1 MRELG
6 CRLNGIKDL
15 SPAGRGEGEGGV
27 FAMKRLNHAK
37 TVFDVLKE
45 RGFIE
50 KVTDEEK
57 LPEILKGKVTC
68 YIGFDPT
75 ASSFHVGNLV
85 PIMALAH
92 MQRHGHRPI
101 SLVGGG
107 TGLVGDPSGK
117 DEMRQILTYEEI
129 AKNGEA
135 QKRQF
140 SRFLDFT
147 NDKALLLNN
156 ADWLTKLNY
165 IDFLRD
171 IGVHFSV
178 NRMLAAESVKIRLES
193 GLSFIEFNYQLLQ
206 AYDFWYQFKY
216 YDCLIQMG
224 GSDQWGNIV
233 AGIDLIRRL
242 EGKQAYGITFP
253 LIMTADG
260 RKMGKTEKG
269 AVWLDPDRTSPY
281 EYYQFW
287 INTDD
292 RDVKR
297 FLALFTFLPMEEIQ
311 EKYGRLEGA
320 DLREVKGELAYRAT
334 EIVHGKE
341 EAEKARNASRAVFGS
356 LRAVESPDQAKFEIS
371 QIPQDDGIPTVYV
384 PAEKLTEEIP
394 AFKLFSETTSL
405 CASGSEARRLI
416 EQGGAYIN
424 DKKVDRFDDLIKL
437 EDNMRL
443 RAGKKKFMR
452 IKVLDKIL
460 K

>member
-1 MRELG
+1 MARPLEHG
-6 CRLNGIKDL
+6 KQ
-15 SPAGRGEGEGGV
+15 
-27 FAMKRLNHAK
+27 K
-37 TVFDVLKE
+37 TVFDVFRE

-57 LPEILKGKVTC
+57 IPEVLGGKVTC

-75 ASSFHVGNLV
+75 ASSFHVGNLI
-85 PIMALAH
+85 PIMALSH

-101 SLVGGG
+101 ALAGGG

-129 AKNGEA
+129 AKNAES
-135 QKRQF
+135 QKKQF
-140 SRFLDFT
+140 ARFLDFS
-147 NDKALLLNN
+147 NGRALLLNN

-206 AYDFWYQFKY
+206 AYDFWYQFKH

-269 AVWLDPDRTSPY
+269 AVWLDPERTSPY

-311 EKYGRLEGA
+311 EKYGKLEGA
-320 DLREVKGELAYRAT
+320 DLRKAKEDLAYEAT
-334 EIVHGKE
+334 KIVHGKE
-341 EAEKARNASRAVFGS
+341 EADKAKSASRALFVNVSEKVGIT
-356 LRAVESPDQAKFEIS
+356 ESVRMEA
-371 QIPQDDGIPTVYV
+371 DDSIPTT
-384 PAEKLTEEIP
+384 PMGKEKFSEGIP
-394 AFKLFSETTSL
+394 AFKLFETVGL
-405 CASGSEARRLI
+405 CASSSEARRLI
-416 EQGGAYIN
+416 EQGGAYVN
-424 DKKVDRFDDLIKL
+424 NRKVNKFDDLVRQ
-437 EDNMRL
+437 EDFNPNCTVLL
-443 RAGKKKFMR
+443 RAGKKKFHR
-452 IKVLDKIL
+452 IKMLDK

>member
-1 MRELG
+1 MV
-6 CRLNGIKDL
+6 KPVKHDKTVY
-15 SPAGRGEGEGGV
+15 GV
-27 FAMKRLNHAK
+27 FM
-37 TVFDVLKE
+37 E

-50 KVTDEEK
+50 KVTDDEK
-57 LPEILKGKVTC
+57 LQEILKERVTC

-101 SLVGGG
+101 ALVGGG

-117 DEMRQILTYEEI
+117 DEMRQILAYEEI
-129 AKNGEA
+129 NKNAEM
-135 QKRQF
+135 QKKQF
-140 SRFLDFT
+140 ARFLDFSE
-147 NDKALLLNN
+147 DRAFLLNN

-171 IGVHFSV
+171 IGAHFSV
-178 NRMLAAESVKIRLES
+178 NRMLAAESVKIRLET
-193 GLSFIEFNYQLLQ
+193 GLSFLEFNYQLLQ
-206 AYDFWYQFKY
+206 AYDFWYQFKHY
-216 YDCLIQMG
+216 NCLMQMG

-260 RKMGKTEKG
+260 KKMGKTEKG
-269 AVWLDPDRTSPY
+269 AVWLDPERTSPY

-297 FLALFTFLPMEEIQ
+297 FLALFTFLPMEEV
-311 EKYGRLEGA
+311 EEYGKLKGA
-320 DLREVKGELAYRAT
+320 DLRKAKEKLAFEAT
-334 EIVHGKE
+334 QIVHGVG
-341 EAEKARNASRAVFGS
+341 EAEKAKGASKALFSKEDAEMDAV
-356 LRAVESPDQAKFEIS
+356 
-371 QIPQDDGIPTVYV
+371 PTTVMERGKI
-384 PAEKLTEEIP
+384 AQGIP
-394 AFKLFSETTSL
+394 AFKLFETAGL
-405 CASGSEARRLI
+405 CTSGSEARRLI

-424 DKKVDRFDDLIKL
+424 NKKLNKFDELIKQKDFDADGAVL
-437 EDNMRL
+437 L
-443 RAGKKKFMR
+443 RVGKKKYHR
-452 IKVLDKIL
+452 IKILDNR
-460 K
+460 

>member
-1 MRELG
+1 MVMQGQE
-6 CRLNGIKDL
+6 
-15 SPAGRGEGEGGV
+15 
-27 FAMKRLNHAK
+27 K
-37 TVFDVLKE
+37 TVFDVYTE

-50 KVTDEEK
+50 QVTDEGK
-57 LPEILKGKVTC
+57 LRELLKSRVTC

-85 PIMALAH
+85 PIMALAQ

-101 SLVGGG
+101 ALVGAG

-117 DEMRQILTYEEI
+117 DQMRRLLTREEI
-129 AKNGEA
+129 DQNAVA
-135 QKRQF
+135 QKKQF
-140 SRFLDFT
+140 SRFLDFSK
-147 NDKALLLNN
+147 DQALLLNN

-178 NRMLAAESVKIRLES
+178 NRMLTTESVKMRLET

-206 AYDFWYQFKY
+206 AYDYWHLFRNCN
-216 YDCLIQMG
+216 CLIQMG

-242 EGKQAYGITFP
+242 EGKEAYGMTFP

-269 AVWLDPDRTSPY
+269 AVWLDAERTSPY

-287 INTDD
+287 INSDD

-297 FLALFTFLPMEEIQ
+297 FLALFTFLPMQKVEE
-311 EKYGRLEGA
+311 YGELQGA
-320 DLREVKGELAYRAT
+320 DLRKAKEVLAFEAT
-334 EIVHGKE
+334 KIVHGEK
-341 EAEKARNASRAVFGS
+341 EAEKARAASRALFSEEKGNEAS
-356 LRAVESPDQAKFEIS
+356 IPTTPLSKEEIK
-371 QIPQDDGIPTVYV
+371 QGIPV
-384 PAEKLTEEIP
+384 
-394 AFKLFSETTSL
+394 FKLFEMTGL

-416 EQGGAYIN
+416 EQGGGYLN
-424 DKKVDRFDDLIKL
+424 QTRVDRFDALVSR
-437 EDNMRL
+437 EDFEEKGEILL
-443 RAGKKKFMR
+443 RAGKKKFHR
-452 IKVLDKIL
+452 IKLLDN
-460 K
+460 

>member
-1 MRELG
+1 MQRTK
-6 CRLNGIKDL
+6 N
-15 SPAGRGEGEGGV
+15 
-27 FAMKRLNHAK
+27 K
-37 TVFDVLKE
+37 TVYDVFIE

-50 KVTDEEK
+50 KVTDEDKVPDIVE
-57 LPEILKGKVTC
+57 GRVTC

-85 PIMALAH
+85 PIMSLAH
-92 MQRHGHRPI
+92 MQRHGHQPI
-101 SLVGGG
+101 ALVGGG

-129 AKNGEA
+129 NKNANA
-135 QKRQF
+135 QKKQF
-140 SRFLDFT
+140 SRFLDFSE
-147 NDKALLLNN
+147 DRALLLNN

-178 NRMLAAESVKIRLES
+178 NRMLATESVKIRLET

-206 AYDFWYQFKY
+206 AYDFWYLFKHHN
-216 YDCLIQMG
+216 CMIQMG

-260 RKMGKTEKG
+260 KKMGKTEKG
-269 AVWLDPDRTSPY
+269 AIWLDPQRTSPY

-311 EKYGRLEGA
+311 EKYGNLEGA
-320 DLREVKGELAYRAT
+320 DLRKAKEALADAAT

-341 EAEKARNASRAVFGS
+341 EAEKAKGASRALFISVSDNISMQGS
-356 LRAVESPDQAKFEIS
+356 VTAKVNV
-371 QIPQDDGIPTVYV
+371 DDSIPTTFM
-384 PAEKLTEEIP
+384 EKEKFLEGIP
-394 AFKLFSETTSL
+394 AFKLFETTSL
-405 CASGSEARRLI
+405 CASGSEARRLV
-416 EQGGAYIN
+416 EQGGAYIKN
-424 DKKVDRFDDLIKL
+424 KKINKFDDLVKL
-437 EDNMRL
+437 EDFDSNGTISL
-443 RAGKKKFMR
+443 RVGKKKYHR
-452 IKVLDKIL
+452 IKL
-460 K
+460 KTS

>member
-1 MRELG
+1 VVKTFKHE
-6 CRLNGIKDL
+6 
-15 SPAGRGEGEGGV
+15 
-27 FAMKRLNHAK
+27 K
-37 TVFDVLKE
+37 TVYDVFIE

-57 LPEILKGKVTC
+57 LPEILEGKVTC

-75 ASSFHVGNLV
+75 ASSFHVGSLV
-85 PIMALAH
+85 PIMSLAH

-101 SLVGGG
+101 ALVGGG

-129 AKNGEA
+129 NKNAEA

-140 SRFLDFT
+140 ERFLDFSRGQ
-147 NDKALLLNN
+147 ALLLNN

-178 NRMLAAESVKIRLES
+178 NRMLATESVKIRLET

-206 AYDFWYQFKY
+206 AYDFWHLFKHW
-216 YDCLIQMG
+216 DCLIQMG

-269 AVWLDPDRTSPY
+269 AVWLDAQRTSPY

-297 FLALFTFLPMEEIQ
+297 FLALFTFLPMEEV
-311 EKYGRLEGA
+311 EEYGELKGA
-320 DLREVKGELAYRAT
+320 DIRKAKEILAFEAT
-334 EIVHGKE
+334 QIVHGEE
-341 EAEKARNASRAVFGS
+341 EAAKAKNASRKVFGWGDFS
-356 LRAVESPDQAKFEIS
+356 ITSIEMSGEAHQEDSMPTTLMKRSEFIE
-371 QIPQDDGIPTVYV
+371 GIP
-384 PAEKLTEEIP
+384 I
-394 AFKLFSETTSL
+394 FKLFEKSGL
-405 CASGSEARRLI
+405 CTSGSEARRLI
-416 EQGGAYIN
+416 EQGGAYVN
-424 DKKVDRFDDLIKL
+424 SRKVKKFDEVIKG
-437 EDNMRL
+437 EDFNPNGTILL
-443 RAGKKKFMR
+443 RAGKKKFHR
-452 IKVLDKIL
+452 IKILDKE
-460 K
+460 

>member
-1 MRELG
+1 MQAA
-6 CRLNGIKDL
+6 KH
-15 SPAGRGEGEGGV
+15 
-27 FAMKRLNHAK
+27 KK
-37 TVFDVLKE
+37 TVYDVFQK
-45 RGFIE
+45 RGFVE

-57 LPEILKGKVTC
+57 VPEILEGKVTC

-101 SLVGGG
+101 ALAGGG

-129 AKNGEA
+129 AKNAEA
-135 QKRQF
+135 QKKQF
-140 SRFLDFT
+140 SRFLDFS
-147 NDKALLLNN
+147 NNKALLLNN

-178 NRMLAAESVKIRLES
+178 NRMLAAESVKTRLET

-206 AYDFWYQFKY
+206 AYDFWYQFKH

-269 AVWLDPDRTSPY
+269 AVWLDPQRTSPY

-311 EKYGRLEGA
+311 EKYGKLEGA
-320 DLREVKGELAYRAT
+320 DLRKAKEVLAYEAT
-334 EIVHGKE
+334 KIVHGEDEAQKAKAASKRLFVSVSGGLSMEGSVIPNDEDSTPTTFIEKE
-341 EAEKARNASRAVFGS
+341 
-356 LRAVESPDQAKFEIS
+356 KFVK
-371 QIPQDDGIPTVYV
+371 GV
-384 PAEKLTEEIP
+384 PV
-394 AFKLFSETTSL
+394 FKLFERTNL
-405 CASGSEARRLI
+405 CSSSSEARRLI

-424 DKKVDRFDDLIKL
+424 NKKVNKFEDLVKQEDFDLNGTL
-437 EDNMRL
+437 LL
-443 RAGKKKFMR
+443 RAGKKKFHR
-452 IKVLDKIL
+452 VKILDKE
-460 K
+460 

>member
-1 MRELG
+1 
-6 CRLNGIKDL
+6 
-15 SPAGRGEGEGGV
+15 
-27 FAMKRLNHAK
+27 MKMTKHEK
-37 TVFDVLKE
+37 TVYDVLEE

-50 KVTDEEK
+50 QVTDEVWIKE
-57 LPEILKGKVTC
+57 LLRGKVTC

-85 PIMALAH
+85 PIMSLAH

-101 SLVGGG
+101 ALVGGG

-117 DEMRQILTYEEI
+117 DQMRQVMTYEEI
-129 AKNGEA
+129 HQNAEA

-140 SRFLDFT
+140 AKFLDFSG
-147 NDKALLLNN
+147 DCALLLNN

-171 IGVHFSV
+171 VGVHFSV
-178 NRMLAAESVKIRLES
+178 NRMLATESVKIRLET
-193 GLSFIEFNYQLLQ
+193 GLSFLEFNYQVLQ
-206 AYDFWYQFKY
+206 AYDFWYLFKNH
-216 YDCLIQMG
+216 DCLVQMG

-242 EGKQAYGITFP
+242 EGKQACGITFP

-260 RKMGKTEKG
+260 KKMGKTEKG
-269 AVWLDPDRTSPY
+269 AIWLDAGRTSPY

-297 FLALFTFLPMEEIQ
+297 FLALFTFLSMEEV
-311 EKYGRLEGA
+311 EEYGNLKGA
-320 DLREVKGELAYRAT
+320 DLRKAKEVLAFEAT
-334 EIVHGKE
+334 KIVHGEKE
-341 EAEKARNASRAVFGS
+341 AKKARAASRGLFIRASGIESAEEFGTPS
-356 LRAVESPDQAKFEIS
+356 T
-371 QIPQDDGIPTVYV
+371 DDSIPTTFIGK
-384 PAEKLTEEIP
+384 ERFFEEIP
-394 AFKLFSETTSL
+394 VFKLFEAAGL

-424 DKKVDRFDDLIKL
+424 NKRIEKFDEPVKL
-437 EDNMRL
+437 EDFDSKGTILL
-443 RAGKKKFMR
+443 RVGKKKFHR
-452 IKVLDKIL
+452 IRIIDK
-460 K
+460 KK

>member
-1 MRELG
+1 VKGLELTK
-6 CRLNGIKDL
+6 N
-15 SPAGRGEGEGGV
+15 
-27 FAMKRLNHAK
+27 K
-37 TVFDVLKE
+37 TVYDVFKE

-50 KVTDEEK
+50 QVTDEDYI
-57 LPEILKGKVTC
+57 PELLKKEKVTC

-75 ASSFHVGNLV
+75 ASSFHVGSLV

-92 MQRHGHRPI
+92 MQRYGHQPI
-101 SLVGGG
+101 VLVGGG

-117 DEMRQILTYEEI
+117 QEMRQILTYENI
-129 AKNGEA
+129 RQNAEA
-135 QKRQF
+135 QKKQF
-140 SRFLDFT
+140 SLFLDFSD
-147 NDKALLLNN
+147 DKALLLNN

-178 NRMLAAESVKIRLES
+178 NRMLATESVKIRLES

-206 AYDFWYQFKY
+206 AYDFWYLFKNHH
-216 YDCLIQMG
+216 CRMQMG
-224 GSDQWGNIV
+224 GGDQWGNIV

-242 EGKQAYGITFP
+242 EGKQAYGVTFP

-269 AVWLDPDRTSPY
+269 AVWLDPQRTSPY

-297 FLALFTFLPMEEIQ
+297 FLALFTFLSMEEIDQ
-311 EKYGRLEGA
+311 YGRLEGA
-320 DLREVKGELAYRAT
+320 DLRKAKEILAFEAT
-334 EIVHGKE
+334 KIVHGEE
-341 EAEKARNASRAVFGS
+341 EAERARNSSKALFS
-356 LRAVESPDQAKFEIS
+356 K
-371 QIPQDDGIPTVYV
+371 DGGDEDAIPTTYIS
-384 PAEKLTEEIP
+384 ESKFSEGIP
-394 AFKLFSETTSL
+394 AFKLFEMAKL
-405 CASGSEARRLI
+405 CNSGSEARRLI

-424 DKKVDRFDDLIKL
+424 EKRIEKVDELVTLENISEKDQTIK
-437 EDNMRL
+437 L
-443 RAGKKKFMR
+443 RAGKKKFHR
-452 IKVLDKIL
+452 IKLFDK

>member
-1 MRELG
+1 MEY
-6 CRLNGIKDL
+6 
-15 SPAGRGEGEGGV
+15 E
-27 FAMKRLNHAK
+27 K
-37 TVFDVLKE
+37 TVYDLFVE
-45 RGFIE
+45 RGFLE
-50 KVTDEEK
+50 QVTDEANLRE
-57 LPEILKGKVTC
+57 LLKRKVTC

-85 PIMALAH
+85 PIMSLAH

-101 SLVGGG
+101 ALVGGG

-117 DEMRQILTYEEI
+117 DEMRQIITKEEI
-129 AKNGEA
+129 RQNAEF
-135 QKRQF
+135 QKKQF
-140 SRFLDFT
+140 AHFLDFSG
-147 NDKALLLNN
+147 DRALLLNN

-178 NRMLAAESVKIRLES
+178 NRMLATESIKIRLET

-206 AYDFWYQFKY
+206 AYDFWHLLKHH
-216 YDCLIQMG
+216 DCLIQMG

-269 AVWLDPDRTSPY
+269 AIWLDPSRTSAY

-297 FLALFTFLPMEEIQ
+297 FLALFTFLPMEEV
-311 EKYGRLEGA
+311 KRCGDLKGA
-320 DLREVKGELAYRAT
+320 GIREAKEILAFEAT
-334 EIVHGKE
+334 KIVHGE
-341 EAEKARNASRAVFGS
+341 EESKRAMDASRALFSDQGGDE
-356 LRAVESPDQAKFEIS
+356 ES
-371 QIPQDDGIPTVYV
+371 IPTKYMDRKDFIQGIP
-384 PAEKLTEEIP
+384 I
-394 AFKLFSETTSL
+394 FKLFEITNL
-405 CASGSEARRLI
+405 CSSGSEARRLI
-416 EQGGAYIN
+416 EQGGAYLDRKRI
-424 DKKVDRFDDLIKL
+424 DKFDYLVTLAEFSEKNEIL
-437 EDNMRL
+437 L
-443 RAGKKKFMR
+443 RAGKKKFHR
-452 IKVLDKIL
+452 IKILDKD
-460 K
+460 

>member
-1 MRELG
+1 
-6 CRLNGIKDL
+6 
-15 SPAGRGEGEGGV
+15 
-27 FAMKRLNHAK
+27 MKRAEQKK
-37 TVFDVLKE
+37 TVYEVFEE

-50 KVTDEEK
+50 KVTDEGK
-57 LPEILKGKVTC
+57 VPEILKGKVTC

-85 PIMALAH
+85 PIMSLAH
-92 MQRHGHRPI
+92 MQRHGHQPI
-101 SLVGGG
+101 ALVGAG

-129 AKNGEA
+129 NKNAEA
-135 QKRQF
+135 QKKQF
-140 SRFLDFT
+140 SWFLDFSE
-147 NDKALLLNN
+147 DRALLLNN

-178 NRMLAAESVKIRLES
+178 NRMLATESVKIRLET

-206 AYDFWYQFKY
+206 AYDFWHLFKHHN
-216 YDCLIQMG
+216 CLIQMG

-242 EGKQAYGITFP
+242 EGGQAYGITFP

-269 AVWLDPDRTSPY
+269 AVWLDPERTSPY

-297 FLALFTFLPMEEIQ
+297 FLALFTFLSMEEV
-311 EKYGRLEGA
+311 EEYGELKGA
-320 DLREVKGELAYRAT
+320 DLRKAKEILAFEAT
-334 EIVHGKE
+334 KIVHGE
-341 EAEKARNASRAVFGS
+341 REATKARNASRALFSEGEMD
-356 LRAVESPDQAKFEIS
+356 RDAIPTKFIEKEKFIE
-371 QIPQDDGIPTVYV
+371 GIP
-384 PAEKLTEEIP
+384 I
-394 AFKLFSETTSL
+394 FKLFETTNL
-405 CASGSEARRLI
+405 CTSGSEARRLI
-416 EQGGAYIN
+416 EQGGGYLN
-424 DKKVDRFDDLIKL
+424 NKKVDKFDFLVKVDDFNEKEEIL
-437 EDNMRL
+437 L
-443 RAGKKKFMR
+443 RAGKKKFHR
-452 IKVLDKIL
+452 IKLS
-460 K
+460 

>member
-1 MRELG
+1 MVRTFKHPTVYE
-6 CRLNGIKDL
+6 
-15 SPAGRGEGEGGV
+15 V
-27 FAMKRLNHAK
+27 FI
-37 TVFDVLKE
+37 E

-50 KVTDEEK
+50 KATDEEK
-57 LPEILKGKVTC
+57 VPEILEGKVTC

-85 PIMALAH
+85 PIMSLAH
-92 MQRHGHRPI
+92 MQRHGHQPI
-101 SLVGGG
+101 ALVGGG

-129 AKNGEA
+129 TKNAEA
-135 QKRQF
+135 QKKQF
-140 SRFLDFT
+140 SRFLDFSE
-147 NDKALLLNN
+147 DKALLLNN

-178 NRMLAAESVKIRLES
+178 NRMLATESVKIRLET

-206 AYDFWYQFKY
+206 AYDFWYLFKHHN
-216 YDCLIQMG
+216 CLIQMG

-269 AVWLDPDRTSPY
+269 AVWLDPQRTSPY

-297 FLALFTFLPMEEIQ
+297 FLALFTFLPMEEV
-311 EKYGRLEGA
+311 EEYGELKGA
-320 DLREVKGELAYRAT
+320 DLRKAKEILAFEAAK
-334 EIVHGKE
+334 IVHGEKE
-341 EAEKARNASRAVFGS
+341 ATKARNASKALFSKEAGDEDAIPTRYM
-356 LRAVESPDQAKFEIS
+356 EKEKFIE
-371 QIPQDDGIPTVYV
+371 GIPV
-384 PAEKLTEEIP
+384 
-394 AFKLFSETTSL
+394 FKLFEATGL
-405 CASGSEARRLI
+405 CSSSSEARRLI
-416 EQGGAYIN
+416 EQGGGYLN
-424 DKKVDRFDDLIKL
+424 NKKVDKFDILIKL
-437 EDNMRL
+437 DDIKEKDEILL
-443 RAGKKKFMR
+443 RAGKKKFHR
-452 IKVLDKIL
+452 IKIVEKS
-460 K
+460 

>member
-1 MRELG
+1 
-6 CRLNGIKDL
+6 
-15 SPAGRGEGEGGV
+15 
-27 FAMKRLNHAK
+27 MKRTKNK
-37 TVFDVLKE
+37 TVYDVFIE
-45 RGFIE
+45 RGFVE

-57 LPEILKGKVTC
+57 VPEILEGKVTC

-85 PIMALAH
+85 PIVALAH

-101 SLVGGG
+101 ALAGGG

-129 AKNGEA
+129 AKNAES
-135 QKRQF
+135 QKKQF
-140 SRFLDFT
+140 ARFLDFS
-147 NDKALLLNN
+147 DGRALLLNN

-206 AYDFWYQFKY
+206 AYDFWYQFKH

-269 AVWLDPDRTSPY
+269 AVWLDSERTSPY

-297 FLALFTFLPMEEIQ
+297 FLALFTFLPMEEV
-311 EKYGRLEGA
+311 EEYGKLEGA
-320 DLREVKGELAYRAT
+320 DIRKAKEILAFEAT
-334 EIVHGKE
+334 KIVHGEE
-341 EAEKARNASRAVFGS
+341 EAIKARNASRALFVNVSERVGITES
-356 LRAVESPDQAKFEIS
+356 GTLTVEA
-371 QIPQDDGIPTVYV
+371 DDSIPTTSMGK
-384 PAEKLTEEIP
+384 ERFSEGIP
-394 AFKLFSETTSL
+394 AFKLFETTSL

-416 EQGGAYIN
+416 EQGGAYVN
-424 DKKVDRFDDLIKL
+424 NKKVSKFDDLVKQ
-437 EDNMRL
+437 EDFDPNGTVLL
-443 RAGKKKFMR
+443 RAGKKKFHR
-452 IKVLDKIL
+452 IKILDK

>member
-1 MRELG
+1 M
-6 CRLNGIKDL
+6 
-15 SPAGRGEGEGGV
+15 V
-27 FAMKRLNHAK
+27 MKEQVK
-37 TVFDVLKE
+37 TVLDVLTE

-50 KVTDEEK
+50 QVTDEAG
-57 LPEILKGKVTC
+57 LHRLLKERVTC

-85 PIMALAH
+85 PIMALAQ

-101 SLVGGG
+101 ALVGAG

-117 DEMRQILTYEEI
+117 DQMRRLLTREEI
-129 AKNGEA
+129 DQNAVA
-135 QKRQF
+135 QKKQF
-140 SRFLDFT
+140 SRFLDFSK
-147 NDKALLLNN
+147 DQALLLNN

-178 NRMLAAESVKIRLES
+178 NRMLTTESVKMRLET

-206 AYDFWYQFKY
+206 AYDYWHLFRNCN
-216 YDCLIQMG
+216 CLIQMG

-242 EGKQAYGITFP
+242 EGKEAYGITFP

-269 AVWLDPDRTSPY
+269 AVWLDAERTSPY

-287 INTDD
+287 INSDD

-297 FLALFTFLPMEEIQ
+297 FLALFTFLPMQEVEE
-311 EKYGRLEGA
+311 YGKLQGA
-320 DLREVKGELAYRAT
+320 DLRKAKETLAFEVTK
-334 EIVHGKE
+334 IVHGEK
-341 EAEKARNASRAVFGS
+341 EAEKARAASRALFS
-356 LRAVESPDQAKFEIS
+356 EESGNEASIPTTPLSKEEIK
-371 QIPQDDGIPTVYV
+371 QGIPV
-384 PAEKLTEEIP
+384 
-394 AFKLFSETTSL
+394 FKLFEMTGL

-416 EQGGAYIN
+416 EQGGGYLN
-424 DKKVDRFDDLIKL
+424 QKRVDRFDALVSRDDFEEKGEIL
-437 EDNMRL
+437 L
-443 RAGKKKFMR
+443 RAGKKKFHR
-452 IKVLDKIL
+452 VKLLDKS
-460 K
+460 

>member
-1 MRELG
+1 MQRTKN
-6 CRLNGIKDL
+6 RTVYD
-15 SPAGRGEGEGGV
+15 V
-27 FAMKRLNHAK
+27 F
-37 TVFDVLKE
+37 KE

-50 KVTDEEK
+50 KVTDEEEV
-57 LPEILKGKVTC
+57 PEILKGKVTC

-101 SLVGGG
+101 ALVGGG

-129 AKNGEA
+129 NKNAELQKKQFA
-135 QKRQF
+135 Q
-140 SRFLDFT
+140 FLDFSEGR
-147 NDKALLLNN
+147 ALLLNN

-178 NRMLAAESVKIRLES
+178 NRMLAAESVKIRLET

-206 AYDFWYQFKY
+206 AYDFWYQFKHY
-216 YDCLIQMG
+216 NCLIQMG

-260 RKMGKTEKG
+260 KKMGKTERG
-269 AVWLDPDRTSPY
+269 AVWLDPQRTSSY

-311 EKYGRLEGA
+311 EKYGKLEGA
-320 DLREVKGELAYRAT
+320 DLRKAKVALADAAT

-341 EAEKARNASRAVFGS
+341 EAEKAKRDSRAMFSISVSSS
-356 LRAVESPDQAKFEIS
+356 LGLTGDS
-371 QIPQDDGIPTVYV
+371 IPTTCV
-384 PAEKLTEEIP
+384 EKEKFIEGIP
-394 AFKLFSETTSL
+394 AFKLFETSTL

-416 EQGGAYIN
+416 EQGGAYLN
-424 DKKVDRFDDLIKL
+424 NKKVDKFDLLIKL
-437 EDNMRL
+437 DDFSEKDEIFL
-443 RAGKKKFMR
+443 RAGKKKFHR
-452 IKVLDKIL
+452 IKILDK